1 MKKLDIYYEDKS
13 ILVVNKPSKLLT
25 ISTQKNN
32 NSLYNEV
39 YDYLHKKNQKC
50 FIVHR
55 LDKDTSGLIIFA
67 KNEKC
72 KLFLQDNW
80 DKVKRKY
87 VAVVQGEVKKGG
99 IIESYLKET
108 KTLFTYS
115 SNDKVKGKYA
125 CTVYEPLVTNKAYSL
140 LDILIK
146 TGRKNQIRVHLNDI
160 GHPIIGDKKYGA
172 SKNPISRLGLH
183 AYYLEFNHPVSK
195 ENMVIKTS
203 FPNEFEK
210 IFEKK

>member
-13 ILVVNKPSKLLT
+13 ILIVNKPSKTLT
-25 ISTQKNN
+25 INTQKNN

-39 YDYLHKKNQKC
+39 YDYLNKKNQKC

-67 KNEKC
+67 KNEKS
-72 KLFLQDNW
+72 KLLLQDNW
-80 DKVKRKY
+80 ENVKRKY
-87 VAVVQGEVKKGG
+87 VAVVEGVVKKGG
-99 IIESYLKET
+99 VVESYLKET
-108 KTLFTYS
+108 KTLYTYS
-115 SNDKVKGKYA
+115 SNDKVNGKYA
-125 CTVYEPLVTNKAYSL
+125 CTIYEPLKFSKAYSI

-183 AYYLEFNHPVSK
+183 AYYLEFKHPTSG
-195 ENMVIKTS
+195 ENIVIKTS
-203 FPNEFEK
+203 IPKEFEK
-210 IFEKK
+210 IFLNK

>member
-67 KNEKC
+67 KNEKS
-72 KLFLQDNW
+72 KLFLQDDW

-99 IIESYLKET
+99 IIESYLK
-108 KTLFTYS
+108 Y
-115 SNDKVKGKYA
+115 
-125 CTVYEPLVTNKAYSL
+125 
-140 LDILIK
+140 
-146 TGRKNQIRVHLNDI
+146 
-160 GHPIIGDKKYGA
+160 
-172 SKNPISRLGLH
+172 
-183 AYYLEFNHPVSK
+183 
-195 ENMVIKTS
+195 
-203 FPNEFEK
+203 
-210 IFEKK
+210 

>member
-13 ILVVNKPSKLLT
+13 ILVINKPSKLLT

-67 KNEKC
+67 KNEKS

-125 CTVYEPLVTNKAYSL
+125 CTVYEPIVTNKAYSL

-183 AYYLEFNHPVSK
+183 AYYLEFKHPVSK

-203 FPNEFEK
+203 FPKEFEK

>member
-1 MKKLDIYYEDKS
+1 MKKLRILFEDKNLLIVYKDGNIPTINS
-13 ILVVNKPSKLLT
+13 EKYSK
-25 ISTQKNN
+25 
-32 NSLYNEV
+32 SLYNEV

-67 KNEKC
+67 KNEKS
-72 KLFLQDNW
+72 KLFLQDDW

-87 VAVVQGEVKKGG
+87 VTVVQGEVKKGG

-183 AYYLEFNHPVSK
+183 AYYLEFKHPVSK

-203 FPNEFEK
+203 FPKEFEK

>member
-67 KNEKC
+67 KNEKS
-72 KLFLQDNW
+72 KLFLQDDW

-108 KTLFTYS
+108 KSLFNYS
-115 SNDKVKGKYA
+115 SNYKVKGKYA

-183 AYYLEFNHPVSK
+183 AYYLEFKHPVSK
-195 ENMVIKTS
+195 ENMIIKTS
-203 FPNEFEK
+203 FPKEFEK

>member
-67 KNEKC
+67 KNEKS

-87 VAVVQGEVKKGG
+87 VTVVQGEVKKGG

-125 CTVYEPLVTNKAYSL
+125 CTVYEPLVTNKTYSL
-140 LDILIK
+140 LDILIN

-203 FPNEFEK
+203 FPKEFEK